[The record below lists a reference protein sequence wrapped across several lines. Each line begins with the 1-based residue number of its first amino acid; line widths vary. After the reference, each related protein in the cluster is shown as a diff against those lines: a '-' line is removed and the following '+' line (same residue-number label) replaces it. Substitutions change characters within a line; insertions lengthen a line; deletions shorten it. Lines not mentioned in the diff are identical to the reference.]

1 MDVAEKVRENRVRRM
16 AERQG
21 LKVVKSRRKDPRGI
35 GYGKYKVLD
44 ATTMKPVFGSKPD
57 EYSATL
63 DEVEAWLIDD
73 NRGR

>member
-1 MDVAEKVRENRVRRM
+1 MDHAAKVRENRIRRM
-16 AERQG
+16 ADRRG
-21 LKVVKSRRKDPRGI
+21 YRLMKSRRKDPRGI